1 MNIIQLLYDYRDYPD
16 FSGVKNMSVNVIGCF
31 NNQPIHLACS
41 QGDLAAVKLLLRH
54 GADVN
59 ALGDA
64 NCTPLHKAILMQHLD
79 VVDFLLQNN
88 AVTNVVNNDGN
99 NAVDQALL
107 MDGVHRNDVSKKIFN
122 LVNR

>member
-1 MNIIQLLYDYRDYPD
+1 
-16 FSGVKNMSVNVIGCF
+16 
-31 NNQPIHLACS
+31 
-41 QGDLAAVKLLLRH
+41 
-54 GADVN
+54 
-59 ALGDA
+59 
-64 NCTPLHKAILMQHLD
+64 MQHLD